1 MTNQEIYSRLESL
14 RDKKYSE
21 FSSALVPHCTP
32 PMLGVRLPHLRELA
46 KELAAGDWRT
56 YLSNASDETFEE
68 IMLQGMTLGYVKRV
82 DVVEVLDYARRFIPK
97 INNWSVNDSFCLTFK
112 IADKHQDEVYDF
124 LMQYLDSKEE
134 YELRMVAIMLMSHF
148 LNDKYIDRV
157 LEILDNMH
165 HDGYYLK
172 MAVAWAVATAF
183 AKYPEKT
190 MAFMKN
196 NHLDDDTYNKAIR
209 KMIESYRVSDEDK
222 NILRTMKRK

>member
-1 MTNQEIYSRLESL
+1 
-14 RDKKYSE
+14 
-21 FSSALVPHCTP
+21 
-32 PMLGVRLPHLRELA
+32 
-46 KELAAGDWRT
+46 
-56 YLSNASDETFEE
+56 LSNASDETFEE